1 MQSANSLNFILYLG
15 DKGDGDDFPLGAA
28 ECAVEAVD
36 SVPLV
41 LSGLAAHVGRVGL
54 SVGSVGAVLMK
65 GAKGHVIS
73 VSLGFSCNITCYWIL
88 SRKKF
93 KLVLDG
99 VHNLN
104 QFKVSV

>member
-1 MQSANSLNFILYLG
+1 MQSANSLDFILYLG

-41 LSGLAAHVGRVGL
+41 LSGLAAHVGRVALG
-54 SVGSVGAVLMK
+54 VGSVGAVLMK

>member
-1 MQSANSLNFILYLG
+1 VQNANSLDFILYLG
-15 DKGDGDDFPLGAA
+15 EKGDGDNFALGAA
-28 ECAVEAVD
+28 ESAVEAAN

-41 LSGLAAHVGRVGL
+41 LSGLAAHIGRVGL

-65 GAKGHVIS
+65 GAKGHLIS